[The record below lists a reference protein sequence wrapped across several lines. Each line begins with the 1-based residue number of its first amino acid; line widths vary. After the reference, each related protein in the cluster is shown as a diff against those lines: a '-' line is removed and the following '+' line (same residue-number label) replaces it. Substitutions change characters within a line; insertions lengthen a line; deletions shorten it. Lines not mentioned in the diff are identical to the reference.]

1 MRMYLALAFLFLGA
15 KSALFAQFTVSGHAT
30 SDTGEPLAGCHIHS
44 GNLFVNADKSGFF
57 SIVLPNGRHTI
68 SASFVGY
75 KPVSKT
81 ISVSSNQTVDFVLQT
96 DVSNLSEVVVSGGN
110 SNVNAQPKRT
120 LKTSQIERYSN
131 ASLGD
136 LVKEISGVSSLKT
149 GSTIVKPVIN
159 GLHSN
164 RVLVINNN
172 VRLEDQQWGL
182 EHAPNLDVNTAGSVS
197 VVKGA
202 AGLQY
207 GGDAIGGVILV
218 DPPKIPVKDTIYG
231 RAIINAATNGQGGS
245 ASSSIF
251 KGYESGWNW
260 KVQGTFKYLGDLEA
274 PDYVLSNTGIREKN
288 FSAGFGFKGE
298 HSGFEAFYSYYN
310 AEIGILRA
318 SHIGN
323 ITDLVNAIN
332 NGQPAV
338 INDYT
343 HDIAAPKQ
351 KVQHH
356 LAKLNYY
363 RDWHSGRLDVQY
375 SFQFNNRL
383 EYDVRRGDNA
393 GRAALDLDLATHS
406 VLVDFASDKS
416 KDWRFKTGISGS
428 YQNNIASI
436 DTGVRPLI
444 PDYDKIDLGVY
455 ATSDYDVSDKW
466 RIEAGIRYDYS
477 HVDAIKFYLKSRWTE
492 RGYDADFSHF
502 IIGDF
507 GTQWKTNPVFTY
519 HNVSASVGSK
529 YRLTDHLNWF
539 VNGSLARRNP
549 NPSELFSDGLHHA
562 TGQIELGDLR
572 MKQET
577 SVKVSTT
584 FSYATDKMA
593 IEINPYLNHISD
605 FLYLQPT
612 GLEYTIR
619 GAFPVWEYQQTQAR
633 LTGIDLTADW
643 DFLSNFNYHSTFA
656 YVYGKDLDS
665 GQPLIDMPPAN
676 WNNGVSFRKKDWNE
690 FQIGL
695 RNEWVFFQNRYPNND
710 FTADVIVDGN
720 PTPVLVQI
728 SRPPKAY
735 NLFHLTSQIS
745 LDAIPKVKTTVV
757 FGIQNLANTAYR
769 DYLNRMRYYADD
781 MGRNFTLQ
789 LKFNF

>member
-1 MRMYLALAFLFLGA
+1 MYLALAFLFLGA
-15 KSALFAQFTVSGHAT
+15 KSALFAQFTVSGRVT
-30 SDTGEPLAGCHIHS
+30 SSNGEILAGCHIHV
-44 GNLFVNADKSGFF
+44 GNAYVNADKSGIF
-57 SIVLPNGRHTI
+57 SISLPQGKHTV

-75 KPVSKT
+75 ESESKT
-81 ISVSSNQTVDFVLQT
+81 ILVASDQMVDFVLQI
-96 DVSNLSEVVVSGGN
+96 DVSALSEVVVSSGT
-110 SNVNAQPKRT
+110 SNANTQPRQT
-120 LKTSQIERYSN
+120 LKSAQIENYSN

-182 EHAPNLDVNTAGSVS
+182 EHAPNLDVNTAGSVA

-207 GGDAIGGVILV
+207 GGDAIGGVIIV
-218 DPPKIPVKDTIYG
+218 DPPKIPIKDTLYG
-231 RAIINAATNGQGGS
+231 RAILNAATNGQGGS
-245 ASSSIF
+245 ASSSVF
-251 KGYESGWNW
+251 KGYKNGWNW
-260 KVQGTFKYLGDLEA
+260 KVQGTLKYLGDLEA

-298 HSGFEAFYSYYN
+298 HSGFDAFYSYYN

-338 INDYT
+338 MNDYT
-343 HDIAAPKQ
+343 HDISSPKQ
-351 KVQHH
+351 QVQHH

-363 RDWHSGRLDVQY
+363 RDWHHGRLDAQY

-393 GRAALDLDLATHS
+393 NRAALDLDLATHS
-406 VLVDFASDKS
+406 LLIDFTSDKS
-416 KDWRFKTGISGS
+416 KNLRFKTGISGS
-428 YQNNIASI
+428 YQNNVASI

-444 PDYDKIDLGVY
+444 PDYDKIDLGAYV
-455 ATSDYDVSDKW
+455 TSAYDVSDKW
-466 RIEAGIRYDYS
+466 RLEAGLRYDYS
-477 HVDAIKFYLKSRWTE
+477 HVDATKFYLKSRWNE
-492 RGYDADFSHF
+492 RGYDQDFAHF
-502 IIGDF
+502 ITGDF

-519 HNVSASVGSK
+519 HNLSASAGSK
-529 YRLTDHLNWF
+529 YKLGENLNWF
-539 VNGSLARRNP
+539 VNVSLARRNP

-572 MKQET
+572 LKQET
-577 SVKVSTT
+577 SVKASTT
-584 FSYATDKMA
+584 FSYATDKLA
-593 IEINPYLNHISD
+593 IEINPYINQISD
-605 FLYLQPT
+605 FMYLQPT

-619 GAFPVWEYQQTQAR
+619 GAFPVWEYRQADAR
-633 LTGIDLTADW
+633 LTGIDVTVDW
-643 DFLSNFNYHSTFA
+643 DFLKNLNYHSTFA
-656 YVYGKDLDS
+656 YVYGKNLDS
-665 GQPLIDMPPAN
+665 GKPLIDMPPAN
-676 WNNGVSFRKKDWNE
+676 WNNGISFKKKEWSE
-690 FQIGL
+690 FSVGL
-695 RNEWVFFQNRYPNND
+695 RHEWVFFQNQYPNND
-710 FTADVIVDGN
+710 FTADVLVDGN

-735 NLFHLTSQIS
+735 SLLHFTSQIS
-745 LDAIPKVKTTVV
+745 LDAIPKVKTTIV
-757 FGIQNLANTAYR
+757 FGIQNLTNTAYR